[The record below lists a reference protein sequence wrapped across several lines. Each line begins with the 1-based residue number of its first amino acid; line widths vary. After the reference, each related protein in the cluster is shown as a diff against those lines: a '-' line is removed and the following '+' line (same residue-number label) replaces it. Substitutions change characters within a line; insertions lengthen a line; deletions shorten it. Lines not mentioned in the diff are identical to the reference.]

1 MSADGQAATGPTAR
15 PSLGQPLHEHR
26 AQAGLRRMN
35 GWMAGVGVLGG
46 GLASVV
52 GIVRWSFAYSNYGPA
67 VVWRWSLPWLLAGA
81 PLLLV
86 GLIGT
91 IWTIRWSGLR
101 VIAHQ
106 RGLRILR
113 GSREL
118 AVPWENVLHVYTS
131 GVRYG
136 VPGVIWG
143 SRAALLL
150 ETSDR
155 QRLRL
160 SQAIEGLVE
169 LIQTVKRNVYPRL
182 LASYTREYRSGKGLP
197 FGPIRLTPQGVQK
210 GRRSL
215 GWGDLEAARIRD
227 GRIEMKPKAGKRLG
241 AIRASADSVPNVEI
255 CLQLVQ
261 HLIAQTPD

>member
-1 MSADGQAATGPTAR
+1 MSADGQAATGPAAR

-26 AQAGLRRMN
+26 AKAGLRRLN
-35 GWMAGVGVLGG
+35 GWMAVVGVLGG
-46 GLASVV
+46 GLALAV
-52 GIVRWSFAYSNYGPA
+52 GVGRWSFAYSNYGPA
-67 VVWRWSLPWLLAGA
+67 VVWRWSLPWLLVGA

-86 GLIGT
+86 GVVGA
-91 IWTIRWSGLR
+91 IWTIRWGGLR

-118 AVPWENVLHVYTS
+118 AVPWEDVLHVYTS

-150 ETSDR
+150 ETGDR
-155 QRLRL
+155 RRLRL

-169 LIQTVKRNVYPRL
+169 VIETVKRNVYPRL

-197 FGPIRLTPQGVQK
+197 FGPISLTPQGVQK

-215 GWGDLEAARIRD
+215 GWGELEAARIRD

-261 HLIAQTPD
+261 HLITQTQD